1 MTMDA
6 DNVPLLTLA
15 TTETGFEY
23 PQYLHGVWQND
34 DQTQQENNSEQGDC
48 SQIQRASSLRSN
60 FSQEPPLELSQPF
73 SQILEQTEERQKL
86 SRREAID
93 LLKQASSSAEAA
105 QLALEKVTGEEF
117 LDATGDELLA
127 RDTFIDKI
135 RKRLNKL
142 EAETRKRKWQV
153 RNPDETF
160 LSSSAC
166 EDLIELKKCKSDDDK
181 EEVEGEK
188 GTQTDL
194 FVQSRGVQTDG
205 GGIGPSSRPFRKPFD
220 QLLVTVV

>member
-1 MTMDA
+1 MDA
-6 DNVPLLTLA
+6 DIVPLLTLA

-23 PQYLHGVWQND
+23 PQYLHRVWESD

-60 FSQEPPLELSQPF
+60 LSQEPPLEPSQPL
-73 SQILEQTEERQKL
+73 SQILEPTEERQKL
-86 SRREAID
+86 SRQEAID
-93 LLKQASSSAEAA
+93 LLQQASSSAEAA
-105 QLALEKVTGEEF
+105 QLAQEKVSGEEF

-127 RDTFIDKI
+127 IDNFLDRT

-142 EAETRKRKWQV
+142 EAETKKRKWNL
-153 RNPDETF
+153 RNPDKTF

-166 EDLIELKKCKSDDDK
+166 EDLLELKKCKGDDDK
-181 EEVEGEK
+181 EEVECEK

-194 FVQSRGVQTDG
+194 FVESRGVQTDG
-205 GGIGPSSRPFRKPFD
+205 GGIGPGSRPFRKPFD